1 MLAKYFVL
9 FLSLGLMNI
18 YAKDNKTKKVE
29 TPKFEVKYY
38 VRIWDEGKEV
48 YLYLNKIKNS
58 YSPQIFDGEKEP
70 EKLPNIEEDKKSL
83 YGFDLNKNNLRDDIE
98 VYLNRNITDEKLRNM
113 LKYYARE
120 MIKLSKNIYQMSP
133 TDVSIFEKKIFLYF
147 SCMTDYSEK
156 IQNHGG
162 YKQGIEWQMFYNNQ
176 VRYNFFR
183 SISDFTIPYSIEPKK
198 DKHNDVCLKNL

>member
-9 FLSLGLMNI
+9 FLSLGLMSI
-18 YAKDNKTKKVE
+18 YAKDNKSKKIE

-98 VYLNRNITDEKLRNM
+98 VYLNRNITDEKLRKM
-113 LKYYARE
+113 LKYHSRE
-120 MIKLSKNIYQMSP
+120 MIKLSKNIYQLSP
-133 TDVSIFEKKIFLYF
+133 LEVSKFEKRLFLYF
-147 SCMTDYSEK
+147 SCMRGYSK
-156 IQNHGG
+156 KLVNQGG
-162 YKQGIEWQMFYNNQ
+162 YIDGIEWKMFYNNQ
-176 VRYNFFR
+176 IRYNFFR
-183 SISDFTIPYSIEPKK
+183 SLSDYTIPYSIGPK
-198 DKHNDVCLKNL
+198 DEHHDVCLKNL